1 MHVQQ
6 KIHPLGLDRAKP
18 YFLEC
23 CSGSQGSKVADMAVN
38 SVYFDLETQRSAA
51 DVGGWGNKHLMRVS
65 FAVTYSTREACFRG
79 FEEDDMPALLSEL
92 SSADR
97 VIGYN
102 LLGFDYAVMS
112 AYTDN
117 DLSSLPTLDLMADL
131 RPILGFRPKLE
142 NLAQA
147 TLGSGKT
154 AEGLQ
159 AVRWYQEGRFADI
172 AIYCKE
178 DVRIT
183 RDLHLFGCKNK
194 FIYCTD
200 KTGQS
205 RQVSVD
211 W

>member
-1 MHVQQ
+1 M
-6 KIHPLGLDRAKP
+6 
-18 YFLEC
+18 
-23 CSGSQGSKVADMAVN
+23 N
-38 SVYFDLETQRSAA
+38 SVYFDLETQKSAEE
-51 DVGGWGNKHLMRVS
+51 VGGWGNKHLMRVS
-65 FAVTYSTREACFRG
+65 FAVTYSTKEACFRG
-79 FEEDDMPALLSEL
+79 FEEEDMPALISTL

-102 LLGFDYAVMS
+102 LLGFDYTVLS
-112 AYTDN
+112 AYTDHN
-117 DLSSLPTLDLMADL
+117 LSLLPTLDLMADL
-131 RPILGFRPKLE
+131 HSILGFRPKLE

-147 TLGSGKT
+147 TLRSGK
-154 AEGLQ
+154 AGDGLK

-183 RDLHLFGCKNK
+183 RDLHRFGCKNK

-200 KTGQS
+200 KMGRS
-205 RQVSVD
+205 RKVNVD

>member
-1 MHVQQ
+1 
-6 KIHPLGLDRAKP
+6 
-18 YFLEC
+18 
-23 CSGSQGSKVADMAVN
+23 MAMN
-38 SVYFDLETQRSAA
+38 DVYFDLETQKSAA

-65 FAVTYSTREACFRG
+65 FAVTYSTKEACFRG
-79 FEEDDMPALLSEL
+79 FEEEDMPALIAEL
-92 SSADR
+92 SNADR

-102 LLGFDYAVMS
+102 LLGFDYTVMS
-112 AYTDN
+112 AYTDH
-117 DLSSLPTLDLMADL
+117 DLSLLPTLDLMADL
-131 RPILGFRPKLE
+131 HSILGFRPKLDT
-142 NLAQA
+142 LAQA

-159 AVRWYQEGRFADI
+159 AVRWYLEGRFANI

-200 KTGQS
+200 KKGQS
-205 RQVSVD
+205 RQVEVD
-211 W
+211 WQGKL